1 MKKSIKLFICL
12 TLIFVCAFM
21 SPVGVNG
28 ASDSSSEAVL
38 YEAEF
43 SLSNPNEQTK
53 TFKNGDKTICLKMG
67 EDLSLK
73 TRETIPI
80 GSFNRYFTY
89 DDGIIT
95 MKARYTGSVNPYNSF
110 ITEVSDGR
118 YNSLAGTTFIRDR
131 YSWGS
136 LSYAPSNA
144 YGKYEVDYTLPV
156 IGGTKTHTLMVSIKP
171 TFSGGVVK
179 VTLGSNI

>member
-1 MKKSIKLFICL
+1 MKKSIKLFLCL

-110 ITEVSDGR
+110 IT
-118 YNSLAGTTFIRDR
+118 
-131 YSWGS
+131 
-136 LSYAPSNA
+136 
-144 YGKYEVDYTLPV
+144 
-156 IGGTKTHTLMVSIKP
+156 
-171 TFSGGVVK
+171 
-179 VTLGSNI
+179 

>member
-1 MKKSIKLFICL
+1 MKKSIKLFLCL

-144 YGKYEVDYTLPV
+144 YGKYEELRH
-156 IGGTKTHTLMVSIKP
+156 TH
-171 TFSGGVVK
+171 
-179 VTLGSNI
+179 